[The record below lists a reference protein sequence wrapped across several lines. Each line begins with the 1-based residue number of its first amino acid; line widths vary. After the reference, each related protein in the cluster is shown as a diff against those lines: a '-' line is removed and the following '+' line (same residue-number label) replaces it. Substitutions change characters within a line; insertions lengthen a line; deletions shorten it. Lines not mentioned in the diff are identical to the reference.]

1 MRGARILGMGH
12 YVPERVVTN
21 DDLSK
26 FLTTND
32 EWIVQ
37 RTGIRERRWVV
48 PRSAGEC
55 RSPLQAAKLRLLL
68 CFLHSDRLTQRCPL
82 ALRGGRVPQTIADWF
97 RAKVS
102 AGLEVFGKAQAC
114 AEFMSFLISK

>member
-1 MRGARILGMGH
+1 MAGPELDAWLGKLLGKPAAVVLREEGTIAREL
-12 YVPERVVTN
+12 
-21 DDLSK
+21 
-26 FLTTND
+26 
-32 EWIVQ
+32 
-37 RTGIRERRWVV
+37 RERRWVV

-102 AGLEVFGKAQAC
+102 AHVDLRNRRSLC
-114 AEFMSFLISK
+114 SSSTD